1 MVQITSFIQS
11 IIVTIIMI
19 AFVIIVITTIIIIM
33 EELIH
38 KDSRLKFKE
47 YNNLEI

>member
-19 AFVIIVITTIIIIM
+19 AFVIIIIM